1 MQSQARLGL
10 EAQGIS
16 STAYGIQNHWAR
28 RDLEGESHLTPFC
41 LQGGSMQIPPTGT
54 LGVQPAPQVPR
65 TSGKIYSISSAKLHL
80 V

>member
-1 MQSQARLGL
+1 MQSQAPLGL

-16 STAYGIQNHWAR
+16 STAYGRQNHWAR

-41 LQGGSMQIPPTGT
+41 LLGGNMQIPPTGT
-54 LGVQPAPQVPR
+54 LGVQPAAQVPR
-65 TSGKIYSISSAKLHL
+65 TSGNICSISSAQLHM